1 MAERRFTVRLD
12 AEMNIGQVKSAVAN
26 MQTEL
31 SKLNLPQDVGNKLT
45 GTFDKLSTE
54 IERF

>member
-1 MAERRFTVRLD
+1 
-12 AEMNIGQVKSAVAN
+12 

-31 SKLNLPQDVGNKLT
+31 SKLKLPQDVSNKLT
-45 GTFDKLSTE
+45 GTFDKLTAE

>member
-1 MAERRFTVRLD
+1 
-12 AEMNIGQVKSAVAN
+12 

-31 SKLNLPQDVGNKLT
+31 GKLNLPQDVGSKLT
-45 GTFDKLSTE
+45 GTFDKLTGE